1 MTNFAHQIEIF
12 APPAR
17 IWSTWMDV
25 ERWSDW
31 TPTVNTAK
39 RLDPGPLSLDSRTK
53 IIQPKLMPAVWRV
66 TQLDEVAG
74 TFSWATGRPGIRV
87 TATHLVRPTSDGSC
101 VTISLAYT
109 GFLGSFMARQ
119 LKSLTLD
126 YLTREAHGLKAHCE
140 H

>member
-1 MTNFAHQIEIF
+1 MTNFAYQIEIF

-25 ERWSDW
+25 DHWPDW
-31 TPTVNTAK
+31 TPTVNTTK
-39 RLDPGPLSLDSRTK
+39 RLDLGPLSLDSRTK

-66 TQLDEVAG
+66 TQLDELAG
-74 TFSWATGRPGIRV
+74 IFTWATGRPGIKV
-87 TATHLVRPTSDGSC
+87 TATHLVEPTSDGSR

-109 GFLGSFMARQ
+109 GLLGSFMARQ
-119 LKSLTLD
+119 LKNLTLD
-126 YLTREAHGLKAHCE
+126 YLSREAHSLKAHCE